1 MKEKHLKILVMVM
14 TGALLGIIV
23 VQGYWLKSAITLKEQ
38 QFRADVLSSMRTS
51 VYKLEHIEKLS
62 KLNSQ
67 QSSAIRNNY
76 NPSHS
81 PFTISTQ
88 TRIDT
93 NVNSKNFALE
103 MRQES
108 VFETS
113 DGRIIKKTTQ
123 TLKDEHGNIVKESF
137 NKQTSGTVKEFFN
150 SRSKA
155 AIINNLIADLTN
167 IKPQS
172 VVDRVD
178 PHRLNNIL
186 KEELQHN
193 GITTRFNLGIFRG
206 NNLVLKEK
214 GINEELFFNSP
225 YVFRLFPNDFFYNQD
240 RFSLIFPKEK
250 GFLLKSISG
259 VISLSSIFILTIVI
273 TFWITFAAVVRQK
286 KVAVIKNDFINNMTH
301 ELKTP
306 ISTISLACEVLN
318 DKDIPKTGER
328 ISHYVNVINDENKRL
343 GTLVENVLQSAVL
356 DKGDFKLKLV
366 ELDLHDVI
374 YNVVDRAK
382 VRLDNREGSINLNL
396 TAHNVMVSADKI
408 HITNVIS
415 NLIDNAIKYSS
426 NQPKLEITS
435 DNVGNGIM
443 VNVKDEG
450 IGIIKENLVKVFDKL
465 YRVPTG
471 NVHDVKGFG
480 LGLSYVKAVVEKHEG
495 SVKVNS
501 SIGKG
506 STFSFYIPFNQL
518 KS

>member
-1 MKEKHLKILVMVM
+1 M
-14 TGALLGIIV
+14 TGALLGIII
-23 VQGYWLKSAITLKEQ
+23 VQGYWLKSAIALKEQ
-38 QFRADVLSSMRTS
+38 QFRADVLSSMRAS
-51 VYKLEHIEKLS
+51 VYKLEHIENLS
-62 KLNSQ
+62 KLNSN
-67 QSSAIRNNY
+67 QSSRGRNNY
-76 NPSHS
+76 NSS
-81 PFTISTQ
+81 INPFTISTQ
-88 TRIDT
+88 TKIDT

-113 DGRIIKKTTQ
+113 DGRIIKKTKQ
-123 TLKDEHGNIVKESF
+123 TLKDENGRIIKESF
-137 NKQTSGTVKEFFN
+137 NKQTSGTVKDFFN

-155 AIINNLIADLTN
+155 SIINNLIADLTN

-186 KEELQHN
+186 KEELKHN
-193 GITTRFNLGIFRG
+193 GITTKFNLGIFRG

-286 KVAVIKNDFINNMTH
+286 KVAVIKKDFINNMTH

-318 DKDIPKTGER
+318 DNDIPKTGER

-366 ELDLHDVI
+366 DLDLHDII
-374 YNVVDRAK
+374 YNVVD
-382 VRLDNREGSINLNL
+382 LSL
-396 TAHNVMVSADKI
+396 I
-408 HITNVIS
+408 HI
-415 NLIDNAIKYSS
+415 
-426 NQPKLEITS
+426 
-435 DNVGNGIM
+435 
-443 VNVKDEG
+443 
-450 IGIIKENLVKVFDKL
+450 
-465 YRVPTG
+465 
-471 NVHDVKGFG
+471 
-480 LGLSYVKAVVEKHEG
+480 
-495 SVKVNS
+495 
-501 SIGKG
+501 
-506 STFSFYIPFNQL
+506 
-518 KS
+518 